1 MTDRCPG
8 GLDREFLER
17 FAREAGRPGAV
28 VTWLNHWSLLHAD
41 WPALSRMRLIG
52 FDGTLLQMV
61 LHHHGHRV
69 GRSSAD
75 LVLPIVLDEVLAPD
89 DRVALIGAAPGVAA
103 AAAGRLGR
111 HPAIVFDGYGG
122 LEALLAD
129 PSALVDVAPR
139 LVVIGLG
146 AGLQERV
153 ALRVHEWLPDA
164 AVVTAGGWLDQLD
177 HAEQYFPGWVHRM
190 RLGWAWRI
198 VHEPRRLCGRYT
210 IEAARFLLGAGALV
224 ELLETIGPF
233 NGLGIDRCTA
243 PGPAGRWD
251 GTGAAP
257 AASAALLRGA
267 SGARGRE
274 PARG

>member
-89 DRVALIGAAPGVAA
+89 DRVALQI
-103 AAAGRLGR
+103 
-111 HPAIVFDGYGG
+111 
-122 LEALLAD
+122 
-129 PSALVDVAPR
+129 
-139 LVVIGLG
+139 
-146 AGLQERV
+146 
-153 ALRVHEWLPDA
+153 HEWLPDA

-267 SGARGRE
+267 RRPGA
-274 PARG
+274 

>member
-89 DRVALIGAAPGVAA
+89 DRVALIGAAPGVAD
-103 AAAGRLGR
+103 RK
-111 HPAIVFDGYGG
+111 
-122 LEALLAD
+122 
-129 PSALVDVAPR
+129 S
-139 LVVIGLG
+139 VV
-146 AGLQERV
+146 
-153 ALRVHEWLPDA
+153 
-164 AVVTAGGWLDQLD
+164 
-177 HAEQYFPGWVHRM
+177 
-190 RLGWAWRI
+190 
-198 VHEPRRLCGRYT
+198 
-210 IEAARFLLGAGALV
+210 
-224 ELLETIGPF
+224 
-233 NGLGIDRCTA
+233 
-243 PGPAGRWD
+243 
-251 GTGAAP
+251 
-257 AASAALLRGA
+257 
-267 SGARGRE
+267 
-274 PARG
+274 

>member
-8 GLDREFLER
+8 GLDREFLRR
-17 FAREAGRPGAV
+17 FAREAGRPGAM

-41 WPALSRMRLIG
+41 WSALSRMRLIG

-61 LHHHGHRV
+61 LHRHGHRV

-89 DRVALIGAAPGVAA
+89 DRIALVGAAPGVAA
-103 AAAGRLGR
+103 AAARRLGR
-111 HPAIVFDGYGG
+111 HPAIAFDGYGG
-122 LEALLAD
+122 LESLLAD

-146 AGLQERV
+146 AGLQERA
-153 ALRVHEWLPDA
+153 ALQIHEWLPDA

-177 HAEQYFPGWVHRM
+177 HAEQYFPDWVHRW

-198 VHEPRRLCGRYT
+198 AHEPRRLLGRYT
-210 IEAARFLLGAGALV
+210 VEAVDFLALAPRLVARLEDMGAFG
-224 ELLETIGPF
+224 EY
-233 NGLGIDRCTA
+233 GLI
-243 PGPAGRWD
+243 
-251 GTGAAP
+251 
-257 AASAALLRGA
+257 
-267 SGARGRE
+267 AR
-274 PARG
+274 